1 MTCAARRTPIGGH
14 RRIARLK
21 TPTTRWAVVGSHRPS
36 SVSRAN
42 WPPTLG
48 SCQATNELGQAADAG
63 VAGGTVRS
71 GAAGQSWSPYGA
83 RLDRRRPG
91 ILVAVAFGVLIV
103 LQGLHD
109 SVHALTGSQLGI
121 DIVWSNLLHLVV
133 VATPLAAWSRAGLCP
148 ARCFFGVRDHRWDP
162 RAVLSGRARSVRQV
176 LFVAV
181 LWVPQ
186 SIGYAIYSGRTDARR
201 CCSWP
206 SRWRSRL
213 QPGECSSVP
222 APAPA
227 HTAQRPA
234 RPKPTQL
241 PASRRR
247 FRRPTKPSPARC
259 ADVLAHGSR

>member
-1 MTCAARRTPIGGH
+1 MNWAKQLMPVSLAAQFDP
-14 RRIARLK
+14 AL
-21 TPTTRWAVVGSHRPS
+21 
-36 SVSRAN
+36 
-42 WPPTLG
+42 
-48 SCQATNELGQAADAG
+48 
-63 VAGGTVRS
+63 
-71 GAAGQSWSPYGA
+71 
-83 RLDRRRPG
+83 LDRAGPRTARDWIVDVLG
-91 ILVAVAFGVLIV
+91 FLVAVAFGVLIV

-109 SVHALTGSQLGI
+109 SVHPLTGSQLGI

-162 RAVLSGRARSVRQV
+162 RAVLPGRAPQRPAGALRRR
-176 LFVAV
+176 AV
-181 LWVPQ
+181 GSTVHRLRDLQ
-186 SIGYAIYSGRTDARR
+186 RTDRRTGGAAPGPRDGARGYSLGNVR
-201 CCSWP
+201 PC
-206 SRWRSRL
+206 
-213 QPGECSSVP
+213 P

-259 ADVLAHGSR
+259 ADVLAHRISLIALHAGGLEAVPELPTEKVRETAELLRTTAHQALEELRGRDRSAA